1 MPLMPSGVELIA
13 QERQRQIEEKGY
25 TPQLDIGRQDEL
37 ARAGASYADHVAAKF
52 EGQDADEPH
61 PFWPWG
67 EESWKP
73 GEAEIETLI
82 KAGALIAA
90 AIDATLGWE
99 A

>member
-1 MPLMPSGVELIA
+1 MPLMPNGAELIA
-13 QERQRQIEEKGY
+13 QERQRQIDEEGY
-25 TPQLDIGRQDEL
+25 SPQGDIGRQDEL
-37 ARAGASYADHVAAKF
+37 ARAGACYADHVAAKF

-61 PFWPWG
+61 PFWPW
-67 EESWKP
+67 ENNYWKP
-73 GEAEIETLI
+73 GEAEVETLI